1 MPNLIEA
8 WLDLPSA
15 GVFGI
20 LILLYFGTGTLIVW
34 AAYGG
39 PIGPRTRLLDGVVA
53 PFFGSVSILFALM
66 AGFLASDISDRNRQA
81 SRAVQA
87 EVAELRNVFTLS
99 VASASDMQAIREDW
113 AAYVKAVV
121 GDEWKAMTDGDSA
134 PSAAAAYD
142 ALLREVSQPKI
153 ATEAGAAVHSAL
165 LTAAV
170 RVGTARSERLALA
183 SDNTSELKWAMVLML
198 GIMTQIA
205 IGLVHLQ
212 KRNAHIAALSVFSI
226 AAVLALGL
234 IALQEHPFAGDVRL
248 SPTPLQELLKK
259 MNGPNGP
266 AS

>member
-15 GVFGI
+15 AVFGA
-20 LILLYFGTGTLIVW
+20 LALLYLCTGTLIAW
-34 AAYGG
+34 IAYGV
-39 PIGPRTRLLDGVVA
+39 PLGPRTKLLDGVVA
-53 PFFGSVSILFALM
+53 PFFGAVAVLFALLT
-66 AGFLASDISDRNRQA
+66 GFLAGDIGERNRQA
-81 SRAVQA
+81 ARAVQA

-99 VASASDMQAIREDW
+99 VASASDMQAIRDDW
-113 AAYVKAVV
+113 AAYVKAIVT
-121 GDEWKAMTDGDSA
+121 DEWKAMTDGDSA

-142 ALLREVSQPKI
+142 ALLREVSEPKV

-165 LTAAV
+165 LNAAV

-205 IGLVHLQ
+205 IGVVHLQ

-226 AAVLALGL
+226 AAVLTLGL

-248 SPTPLQELLKK
+248 SPAPLQELLKK
-259 MNGPNGP
+259 MQGPG
-266 AS
+266 A